1 MFLGVYHFDGEA
13 DDLLARYDALMADF
27 PPDAILLHACV
38 VRDGGISVYDACPSA
53 EVFAAFSVGLSFSI
67 LAMAS
72 STSSI
77 GFASPART
85 SAASAVASGR
95 VVTPRRPR

>member
-53 EVFAAFSVGLSFSI
+53 EVFAAFSTGPDFAAAVAAVGLPVPRVDHLGQVHS
-67 LAMAS
+67 
-72 STSSI
+72 
-77 GFASPART
+77 ARIK
-85 SAASAVASGR
+85 G
-95 VVTPRRPR
+95 